1 MDFKSIL
8 DNEQEK
14 GDWGFKALKQR
25 RWIHHS
31 CTPLIAKKVTKIH
44 FLKLRQFPQA
54 LEYYNQLLTYTKS
67 AVTRN
72 YSEKSINGIL
82 DYVSSDK
89 ASDQTLDLEL
99 MEKFYSVTMKTLA
112 EMKNERLSVKTN
124 LKLAK
129 LWLDRRE
136 YSRLDA
142 VSIRLFDLIKLT
154 ALRHSKSCVYL
165 VKVLMVQTTSLKAA
179 CCLKYSHSRY
189 RCIPKQTIPRS

>member
-1 MDFKSIL
+1 M
-8 DNEQEK
+8 
-14 GDWGFKALKQR
+14 
-25 RWIHHS
+25 
-31 CTPLIAKKVTKIH
+31 
-44 FLKLRQFPQA
+44 
-54 LEYYNQLLTYTKS
+54 EYYNQLLTYTKS

-136 YSRLDA
+136 YTRLDA
-142 VSIRLFDLIKLT
+142 VSGM
-154 ALRHSKSCVYL
+154 ASL
-165 VKVLMVQTTSLKAA
+165 VLST
-179 CCLKYSHSRY
+179 
-189 RCIPKQTIPRS
+189 